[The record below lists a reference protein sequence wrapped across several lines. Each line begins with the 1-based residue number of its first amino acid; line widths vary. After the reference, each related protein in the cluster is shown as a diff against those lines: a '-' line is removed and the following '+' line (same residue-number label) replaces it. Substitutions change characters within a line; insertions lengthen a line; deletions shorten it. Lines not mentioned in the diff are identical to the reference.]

1 MRRHRAARLAW
12 LQMLLSSIG
21 GRRGAL
27 CVMPHGAKK
36 GRLSVKPS
44 TAYLI
49 GGIIAVVCVALGIYY
64 LIPGINHVL
73 ADPPQAQH
81 IKHTLVFFALAIVAL
96 IGARFAANS
105 KASS

>member
-1 MRRHRAARLAW
+1 VARRAPFW
-12 LQMLLSSIG
+12 Y
-21 GRRGAL
+21 
-27 CVMPHGAKK
+27 GAKK

-49 GGIIAVVCVALGIYY
+49 GGIIALVCIALGIYY

-73 ADPPQAQH
+73 ADPPQTQH

>member
-1 MRRHRAARLAW
+1 
-12 LQMLLSSIG
+12 MLLSDIVG
-21 GRRGAL
+21 GRGAL
-27 CVMPHGAKK
+27 CVMPHVYDVKK
-36 GRLSVKPS
+36 GRSPVKPS

-105 KASS
+105 KAS

>member
-1 MRRHRAARLAW
+1 M
-12 LQMLLSSIG
+12 
-21 GRRGAL
+21 
-27 CVMPHGAKK
+27 K
-36 GRLSVKPS
+36 GQLSVKPS

-49 GGIIAVVCVALGIYY
+49 GGIVFIVCVAIGIYY

-81 IKHTLVFFALAIVAL
+81 IKHSIVFFALAIVAL

-105 KASS
+105 KAS

>member
-1 MRRHRAARLAW
+1 
-12 LQMLLSSIG
+12 MLLIRIG
-21 GRRGAL
+21 GGRGAL
-27 CVMPHGAKK
+27 CIMSHARDVKK
-36 GRLSVKPS
+36 GRSPVKPS

-49 GGIIAVVCVALGIYY
+49 GGIIALVCVALGIYY

-81 IKHTLVFFALAIVAL
+81 IKHSIVFFALAIVAL
-96 IGARFAANS
+96 VGARFAANA

>member
-1 MRRHRAARLAW
+1 
-12 LQMLLSSIG
+12 MLLYSIG
-21 GRRGAL
+21 GGRGAL
-27 CVMPHGAKK
+27 CVIPHAHGVKK
-36 GRLSVKPS
+36 GRSPVKPS

-49 GGIIAVVCVALGIYY
+49 GGIIALVCVALGIYY